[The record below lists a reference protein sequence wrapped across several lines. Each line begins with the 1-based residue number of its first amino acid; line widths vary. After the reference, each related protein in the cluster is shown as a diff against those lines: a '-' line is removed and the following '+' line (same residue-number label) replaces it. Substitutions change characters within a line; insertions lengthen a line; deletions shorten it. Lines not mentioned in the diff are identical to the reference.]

1 MRREPGGPY
10 VNDTIFTAVSVA
22 FFVVCA
28 AYAYFCDKVR

>member
-1 MRREPGGPY
+1 
-10 VNDTIFTAVSVA
+10 VSDAIFIALSIA